1 MGAAP
6 LQALA
11 TSPELRGDP
20 LADDTIARVID
31 ACDAPSGP
39 WTAIG
44 IVNRELARW
53 QTNADLKDWRASAGT
68 PPAVAAALEA
78 YVRAGSALPDW
89 AEEAKI
95 GRAETLFM
103 EMSMVSCALLF
114 CASLPECYVLPDL
127 AGVLHTAGQLEQHT
141 DYRVRST
148 AAMIFPVMMQGGLTT
163 PAGGGVAQVLKVR
176 LIHATIRHLILRTN
190 PARVVAG
197 NERPVIAAR
206 RMHGQGLYDTLYANG
221 WDIARHGLPCNQQ
234 ELSYTLLTFHYV
246 FLRGLHGLGIPFEPE
261 DEEAYL
267 HAWNVMG
274 HVLGIERALM
284 PASMAEAKALFH
296 ELQQRGRTQSWL
308 PDPRPGLGNALMNM
322 MANEIPLPSFKSFPV
337 LLTRHLCGG
346 ATAKDLGL
354 NRRVGLPTWVA
365 FLATMGITRSVD
377 WIVRRFV
384 PQFSLCRM
392 VTRAVGYRL
401 TVRMLMD
408 ETRPLKLPVTLL
420 NQVNH
425 AVHSWERDP
434 KAPRWVNRLEA
445 KLAGRQQ
452 ETA

>member
-1 MGAAP
+1 MAAAP
-6 LQALA
+6 LPVLEG
-11 TSPELRGDP
+11 SPELRADP
-20 LADDTIARVID
+20 LADDTIARIVD
-31 ACDAPSGP
+31 ACDAPGGP

-44 IVNRELARW
+44 IVNRELATW
-53 QTNADLKDWRASAGT
+53 QTNADLASWRASEGT
-68 PPAVAAALEA
+68 PPEIAAALQRYLRE
-78 YVRAGSALPDW
+78 GSTLPAW
-89 AEEAKI
+89 ADLDKI

-148 AAMIFPVMMQGGLTT
+148 AAMIFPVMMRGGLTT
-163 PAGGGVAQVLKVR
+163 PAGAGVAQVLKVR
-176 LIHATIRHLILRTN
+176 LIHATIRHLIRRAS

-197 NERPVIAAR
+197 IERPVIAPR
-206 RMHGQGLYDTLYANG
+206 RMQGQGLYDTLYANG
-221 WDIARHGLPCNQQ
+221 WDTGRHGLPCNQQ
-234 ELSYTLLTFHYV
+234 ELGYTLLTFHYV
-246 FLRGLHGLGIPFEPE
+246 FLRGLHGLGIPFAAQ

-284 PASMAEAKALFH
+284 PTTMAEAKTLFKALQ
-296 ELQQRGRTQSWL
+296 ERGRTQSWL
-308 PDPRPGLGNALMNM
+308 PDPRPDLGGALMKM
-322 MANEIPLPSFKSFPV
+322 MANEIPLPSFKAFPV
-337 LLTRHLCGG
+337 LLTRHLCSG
-346 ATAKDLGL
+346 ATARDLGL
-354 NRRVGLPTWVA
+354 NHRVGLPTWIA
-365 FLATMGITRSVD
+365 FLVTMGITRAVD
-377 WIVRRFV
+377 WIVRRVV

-408 ETRPLKLPVTLL
+408 ETRPLKLPQTLL
-420 NQVNH
+420 NQVNA

-434 KAPRWVNRLEA
+434 KAPRWVNRLES
-445 KLAGRQQ
+445 KLAGRAQ
-452 ETA
+452 EAA